1 MKDFLIMELPKT
13 YEAKNYEADIYQRWQ
28 DADAF
33 KPTTAKGEPFS
44 IVLPPPNA
52 TGTLHLGHTMMI
64 AIEDLM
70 VRYWRMKGRE
80 TVWIPGTDHAA
91 IATENV
97 VIKKLIDERGI
108 ADPRAELG
116 REGLLKEIRNFVEES
131 RDTIRN
137 QVRAVGASVDW
148 SRERY
153 TMDPGISRVVSDV
166 FVNMHTDGIIYRGNR
181 IVNWDPKLQTTV
193 SDDEVDHKE
202 ETTILYTLKYG
213 PFEIA
218 TARPETKFGDKYV
231 VVHPNDE
238 RYEDWKH
245 GDTFEADWINGT
257 VSATVIKDE
266 AIDPE
271 FGTGAM
277 TITPWHDPTDFE
289 IAERHNLEKIQIIDK
304 HGNMLDIAGEFAGQS
319 IEQAR
324 AGVVETL
331 DKKGL
336 LISKDENYAHSLS
349 LNSRGKGIIEPQI
362 MLQWF
367 IDVNKPAI
375 KWHGQ
380 DMSLKQI
387 MKSVVENQE
396 IQIIPDHFKKTYYHW
411 IDNLH
416 DWCISRQIWWG
427 HRIPVW
433 YRGGDMYVGTSAP
446 MANPEDENQSDWV
459 QEPDTLDTWFSS
471 SMWSWTTM
479 LDPEHM
485 LDEKQSLQDILK
497 HSPDFQRY
505 HPNTMLETG
514 YDILFFWV
522 ARMILTTTYATGD
535 VPFKNAYLH
544 GMVRDRN
551 GAKMS
556 KSNPATAIDPM
567 EIIPEFG
574 ADALRLSMTIGMS
587 PGNDTRLYKEK
598 IAGYRN
604 FCNKLWNVA
613 RYCLTNVEADY
624 SPKKPIIQTAGEK
637 WIVGRLNETIVEVSS
652 QIENHRF
659 SDAGQAVYHF
669 LWDDFADWYI
679 ETSKVQGNLDLLLY
693 VLENILKLAHP
704 FAPFVTETIW
714 QQLPYKEDLLITAQW
729 PTVLPGSTRRDEFEQ
744 IKLIVTE
751 IRNLKTD
758 LDISDT
764 ILYYKKSDFLDE
776 NCDLIKRLSGV
787 KDVRKVVDGRGLHLT
802 QTTVE
807 AWLDVEENATRSYLM
822 KLITQ
827 RSKINKIIASIEKRL
842 SNQEYVD
849 KAPEHIIAESTQ
861 NLTDNRQLADRLTA
875 RIEAIEESIQEF

>member
-1 MKDFLIMELPKT
+1 MMELPKT
-13 YEAKNYEADIYQRWQ
+13 YESKNYEADIYQRWE

-33 KPTTAKGEPFS
+33 KPKPAKGEPFS

-80 TVWIPGTDHAA
+80 TVWVPGTDHAA

-97 VIKKLIDERGI
+97 VIKKLIDEKGI

-116 REGLLKEIRNFVEES
+116 REGLLEEIRKFVEES

-153 TMDPGISRVVSDV
+153 TMDEGISRVVSDV
-166 FVNMHTDGIIYRGNR
+166 FVNMYEDEVVYRGNR

-202 ETTILYTLKYG
+202 ETTTLYTLKYG

-231 VVHPNDE
+231 VVHPDDE
-238 RYEDWKH
+238 RYKDWKH
-245 GDTFEADWINGT
+245 GDTFEADWINGM
-257 VSATVIKDE
+257 VSATLIKDE

-289 IAERHNLEKIQIIDK
+289 IAERHDLTKEQIIDQQ
-304 HGNMLDIAGEFAGQS
+304 GNMLEIAGKFAGQS

-324 AGVVETL
+324 AGVIEIL

-336 LISKDENYAHSLS
+336 LVSSDDNYTHSLA
-349 LNSRGKGIIEPQI
+349 LNSRGKGVIEPQI

-375 KWHGQ
+375 KWHGKQ
-380 DMSLKQI
+380 KSLKEI
-387 MKSVVENQE
+387 MKSVVEDEE
-396 IQIIPDHFKKTYYHW
+396 IQIIPEHFKKTYYSW

-433 YRGGDMYVGTSAP
+433 YRDGEMYVGTRAP
-446 MANPEDENQSDWV
+446 IADPKDDSNSKWV
-459 QEPDTLDTWFSS
+459 QEPDTLDTWFSAA
-471 SMWSWTTM
+471 MWSWTTL
-479 LDPEHM
+479 LDPER
-485 LDEKQSLQDILK
+485 LTDENQSLKDILK

-514 YDILFFWV
+514 YDIIFFWV
-522 ARMILTTTYATGD
+522 ARMILMTTYAVGD
-535 VPFKNAYLH
+535 VPFENVYLH

-551 GAKMS
+551 GSKMS
-556 KSNPATAIDPM
+556 KSNPTTAIDPL
-567 EIIPEFG
+567 EIIPEYG
-574 ADALRLSMTIGMS
+574 ADALRLAMTIGMS

-613 RYCLTNVEADY
+613 RYCLTDVEADY
-624 SPKKPIIQTAGEK
+624 VPSRPIIKTEAEK
-637 WIVGRLNETIVEVSS
+637 WIISRLDETIDEVSS
-652 QIENHRF
+652 QIENHRH

-669 LWDDFADWYI
+669 LWDDFANWYI
-679 ETSKVQGNLDLLLY
+679 ETSKVQENPDLLLHI
-693 VLENILKLAHP
+693 LENILKLAHP

-714 QQLPYKEDLLITAQW
+714 QQLPYKDDLLITASW
-729 PTVLPGSTRRDEFEQ
+729 PLSSSAKKVNGEFEQ

-764 ILYYKKSDFLDE
+764 TLYYKKSDFLDE
-776 NCDLIKRLSGV
+776 NRELIKKLSGV
-787 KDVRKVVDGRGLHLT
+787 KDVKKVVDGRGLHLT
-802 QTTVE
+802 QTSVE
-807 AWLDVEENATRSYLM
+807 AWLDVEENATRNYLM
-822 KLITQ
+822 KLISH
-827 RSKINKIIASIEKRL
+827 RLKINKVIASIEKRL
-842 SNQEYVD
+842 NNKEYVN
-849 KAPEHIIAESTQ
+849 KAPEHIIEESKQ
-861 NLTDNRQLADRLTA
+861 NLEDNQKLADRLTS